1 MISLRSCSS
10 AAQRIGIAVAIG
22 LASAAGA
29 GSGQMPPVS
38 DPALRLFLE
47 QVDREWP
54 GESEQQAI
62 TVKSLELLADAIGSV
77 ARRKQLPLPDLESSV
92 RELRELT
99 ERYRAGRPDDLVQ
112 ARRLR
117 DTFVSAADLIDRL
130 LTSAGLQKKPVDPR
144 LGALHRSAE
153 SLDAAL
159 TVRRQPDV
167 LERFFTHAGEALRR
181 IETADLAR
189 RWGAGTGPLAGVR
202 PPTAPGN
209 PADPQNRAASERSLQ
224 RAG

>member
-1 MISLRSCSS
+1 MIPLRSYSC
-10 AAQRIGIAVAIG
+10 AAQRVGIVVAIG
-22 LASAAGA
+22 LAWPAGA
-29 GSGQMPPVS
+29 ASGQMPSVS
-38 DPALRLFLE
+38 EPALRLFLE

-62 TVKSLELLADAIGSV
+62 TVKSLELLAAAIGSI
-77 ARRKQLPLPDLESSV
+77 ARRKQLPLPNLERSV
-92 RELRELT
+92 CELRELT

-117 DTFVSAADLIDRL
+117 ETFVSAADLIDRL

-144 LGALHRSAE
+144 LGALHRAAE
-153 SLDAAL
+153 SLDASL

-181 IETADLAR
+181 IETADVAR
-189 RWGAGTGPLAGVR
+189 R
-202 PPTAPGN
+202 
-209 PADPQNRAASERSLQ
+209 
-224 RAG
+224 